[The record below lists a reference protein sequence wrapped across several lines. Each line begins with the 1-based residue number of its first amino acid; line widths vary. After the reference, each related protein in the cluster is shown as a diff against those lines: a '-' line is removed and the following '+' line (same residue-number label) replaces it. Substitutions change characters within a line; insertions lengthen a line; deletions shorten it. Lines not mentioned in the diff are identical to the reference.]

1 MTRENRSV
9 YTECAD
15 GREEPVHECAL
26 RWKQARFEVEFTLLT
41 WHRRQTLR
49 HGLVL
54 TDRIFHNHS
63 SFARRSLEV
72 RFMLQIL
79 VRSGTQL
86 WTHGGQK
93 CSVVI
98 RLYADNI
105 GGRGS
110 IAT

>member
-1 MTRENRSV
+1 MCTLSALMAAKNQFMSAP
-9 YTECAD
+9 CAGSRPD
-15 GREEPVHECAL
+15 SNFE
-26 RWKQARFEVEFTLLT
+26 EVEFTLLT

-49 HGLVL
+49 LVL